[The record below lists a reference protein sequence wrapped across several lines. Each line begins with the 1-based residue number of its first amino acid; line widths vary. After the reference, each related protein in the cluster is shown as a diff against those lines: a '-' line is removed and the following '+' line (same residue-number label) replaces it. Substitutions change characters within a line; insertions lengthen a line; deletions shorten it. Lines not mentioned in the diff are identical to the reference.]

1 MPNTKDIFATL
12 KNYSRGFHRTATEEE
27 NAIYDKKIAEVT
39 ARIRADVEHA
49 PEIIADEFAKLEILK
64 WRQAFTKGTLTG
76 HEYGSEWK
84 AIDNISSSLMDTKPL
99 DK

>member
-1 MPNTKDIFATL
+1 MPRKKDMFATL
-12 KNYSRGFHRTATEEE
+12 KYYSQGFHSMATKEES
-27 NAIYDKKIAEVT
+27 AIYDKKVAEVT

-64 WRQAFTKGTLTG
+64 WRQAFTKGKLTG

-99 DK
+99 HE